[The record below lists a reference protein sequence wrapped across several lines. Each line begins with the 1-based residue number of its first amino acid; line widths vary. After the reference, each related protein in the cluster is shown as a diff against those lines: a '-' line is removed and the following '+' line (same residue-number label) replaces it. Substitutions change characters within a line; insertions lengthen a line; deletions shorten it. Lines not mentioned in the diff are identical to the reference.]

1 MKKHLFAIAALAASL
16 SANVLAEV
24 DEAQQE
30 AFAADCK
37 KNAMEESIPDE
48 EMASY
53 IEQCVQDMAA
63 GETEGGAEEDEKS
76 EGGAEE
82 SESESDKE

>member
-53 IEQCVQDMAA
+53 IEQCVQDMAV
-63 GETEGGAEEDEKS
+63 EES